1 MTDFAMTIGGKPV
14 FTDNTFDVINPSTGA
29 LAGKCPSGTTEDVTA
44 AIEAAKAAF
53 TSWSVQ
59 SDDVRAQA
67 CRDMTRVLGEN
78 AEELARLL
86 TTEQGKPL
94 GGLGSRFE
102 LGGCQAWAGNT
113 AELSLPVEIVKD
125 DNEGRIEIHRK
136 PLGVVASI
144 TPWNW
149 PLMIAIWHIA
159 PAIRA
164 GNTVVIKP
172 SPFTPL
178 STLRM
183 VELLN
188 TVLPAGV
195 LNVVTG
201 PDEIGPALT
210 SHPDVAKVT
219 FTGSTATG
227 KKVMSSA
234 TDTLK
239 RLTLE
244 LGGNDAAILL
254 PDTNPAEVAEGIFWG
269 AFINNGQT
277 CACMKRLY
285 VHDSIYDE
293 VCDALVSFASNIPV
307 GDGLNE
313 DNVLGP
319 IQNGMQFA
327 KVRELVED
335 AKANGARVLIG
346 GQDPSG
352 DGFFYPITLIADAT
366 DGMRIVDEEQFGPV
380 LPIIRYTDVEDAIA
394 RANRSSMGLGGSV
407 WSKDTDVAAAL
418 ALRLE
423 SGSAWVNSH
432 GGLHPNAPFGGVKQS
447 GMGTEFGTDGLK
459 EFTSI
464 QTLHR

>member
-1 MTDFAMTIGGKPV
+1 MTDFTMTIGGQSV
-14 FTDNTFDVINPSTGA
+14 TASETFDVTNPATGGV
-29 LAGKCPSGTTEDVTA
+29 AGKCPSGTADDVNAAVAAAETA
-44 AIEAAKAAF
+44 YAD
-53 TSWSVQ
+53 WSQQ
-59 SDDVRAQA
+59 SDETRAQA
-67 CRDMTRVLGEN
+67 CREMARVLGEN

-113 AELSLPVEIVKD
+113 AELNLPVEIVQD
-125 DNEGRIEIHRK
+125 NNEGRIEVHRK

-172 SPFTPL
+172 SPYTPL

-183 VELLN
+183 VEILN

-201 PDEIGPALT
+201 PDSIGPVLT

-234 TDTLK
+234 ADTLK

-244 LGGNDAAILL
+244 LGGNDAAIVL
-254 PDTNPAEVAEGIFWG
+254 PDTDAAAVAEGIFWG

-285 VHDSIYDE
+285 VHDSIYDD
-293 VCDALVSFASNIPV
+293 VCAALVGFASNIKV

-313 DNVLGP
+313 DSILGP
-319 IQNGMQFA
+319 VQNAMQFA
-327 KVRELVED
+327 KVRDLVDD
-335 AKANGARVLIG
+335 ARANGARVLIG
-346 GQDPSG
+346 GEDPKK
-352 DGFFYPITLIADAT
+352 DGFFYPITLLADVT

-380 LPIIRYTDVEDAIA
+380 LPIIRYTDVDEALA
-394 RANRSSMGLGGSV
+394 MANASSMGLGGSV
-407 WSKDTDVAAAL
+407 WSKDADVAAGL

-432 GGLHPNAPFGGVKQS
+432 GGLNPNAPFGGVKQS
-447 GMGTEFGTDGLK
+447 GIGTEFGVDGLK
-459 EFTSI
+459 EFTTI

>member
-1 MTDFAMTIGGKPV
+1 MTAFAMTIDGQPI
-14 FTDNTFDVINPSTGA
+14 TPSETFDVINPATGG
-29 LAGKCPSGTTEDVTA
+29 LAGKCPAGSAEDVNA
-44 AIEAAKAAF
+44 AVAAAKAAF
-53 TSWSVQ
+53 DEWSQQ
-59 SDDVRAQA
+59 SDETRRQA
-67 CRDMTRVLGEN
+67 CRDMARVLGEN

-102 LGGCQAWAGNT
+102 LGGCQAWAANT
-113 AELSLPVEIVKD
+113 AELELPVEVVKD

-172 SPFTPL
+172 SPYTPL

-183 VELLN
+183 VEILN

-195 LNVVTG
+195 LNAVTG
-201 PDEIGPALT
+201 PDSIGPVLT

-219 FTGSTATG
+219 FTGSTETG
-227 KKVMSSA
+227 KKVMA
-234 TDTLK
+234 NAAGTLK

-244 LGGNDAAILL
+244 LGGNDAGIVL
-254 PDTNPAEVAEGIFWG
+254 PDTDPKQVAEGIFWG
-269 AFINNGQT
+269 AFINSGQT

-293 VCDALVSFASNIPV
+293 VCTALVDFASRIPM
-307 GDGLNE
+307 GDGMDEN
-313 DNVLGP
+313 NVLGP
-319 IQNGMQFA
+319 VQNAMQFE

-335 AKANGARVLIG
+335 AKANGARVLLG
-346 GQDPSG
+346 GEAPQG
-352 DGFFYPITLIADAT
+352 DGYFYPITLLADVT

-380 LPIIRYTDVEDAIA
+380 LPIIRYTDVEDALT
-394 RANRSSMGLGGSV
+394 RANSSSMGLGGSV
-407 WSKDTDVAAAL
+407 WSKNIDDAAAL

-447 GMGTEFGTDGLK
+447 GIGTEFGVDGLK
-459 EFTSI
+459 EFTAI

>member
-1 MTDFAMTIGGKPV
+1 MTDYAMTIGGRR
-14 FTDNTFDVINPSTGA
+14 TIHSETFDVINPATGKI
-29 LAGKCPSGTTEDVTA
+29 AGQCPMAGPDDVAA
-44 AIEAAKAAF
+44 AIAAAKEAF
-53 TSWSVQ
+53 VDWSQ
-59 SDDVRAQA
+59 QPDEVRAQA
-67 CRDMTRVLGEN
+67 CRDMARVLGEN

-102 LGGCQAWAGNT
+102 LGGCQAWAGAT
-113 AELSLPVEIVKD
+113 AELSLPVEVVKD
-125 DNEGRIEIHRK
+125 DNEGRIEVHRK

-172 SPFTPL
+172 SPYTPL

-183 VELLN
+183 VEILN
-188 TVLPAGV
+188 SVLPAGV

-201 PDEIGPALT
+201 PDSLGPILT
-210 SHPDVAKVT
+210 GHPDVAKVT

-227 KKVMSSA
+227 KKVMASA
-234 TDTLK
+234 ASTLK

-244 LGGNDAAILL
+244 LGGNDAGIVM
-254 PDTNPAEVAEGIFWG
+254 PDAVVTDVAEGIFWG

-285 VHDSIYDE
+285 VHDSIYDD
-293 VCDALVSFASNIPV
+293 VCDALVAYAQTVPV
-307 GDGLNE
+307 GDGLDE
-313 DNVLGP
+313 DSVLGP
-319 IQNGMQFA
+319 IQNAMQFG
-327 KVRELVED
+327 KIRDLVED
-335 AKANGARVLIG
+335 AKSEGARVLLG
-346 GQDPSG
+346 GAAPQG
-352 DGFFYPITLIADAT
+352 DGYFYPVTLLADAT

-380 LPIIRYTDVEDAIA
+380 LPIIRYSDIDDVLE

-407 WSKDTDVAAAL
+407 WSKDADAAAAL

-432 GGLHPNAPFGGVKQS
+432 GGLNPSAPFGGVKQS
-447 GMGTEFGTDGLK
+447 GIGTEFGVEGLK
-459 EFTSI
+459 EFTAI

>member
-1 MTDFAMTIGGKPV
+1 MTIDGQPV
-14 FTDNTFDVINPSTGA
+14 AASESFDVINPATGG
-29 LAGKCPSGTTEDVTA
+29 LAGRCPSGTADDIHA
-44 AIEAAKAAF
+44 AVSAAKKAYQ
-53 TSWSVQ
+53 SWGRQ
-59 SDDVRAQA
+59 SDETRAQA
-67 CRDMTRVLGEN
+67 CRDMARVLGDH

-113 AELSLPVEIVKD
+113 AELSLPVEVVKD
-125 DNEGRIEIHRK
+125 DNEGRIEVYRK

-172 SPFTPL
+172 SPYTPL

-183 VELLN
+183 VEILN

-201 PDEIGPALT
+201 PDRIGPVLT

-227 KKVMSSA
+227 KKVMASA
-234 TDTLK
+234 ADTLK

-244 LGGNDAAILL
+244 LGGNDAAIVL
-254 PDTNPAEVAEGIFWG
+254 PDTDPAQVAEGIFWG

-285 VHDSIYDE
+285 VHDNVYDAM
-293 VCDALVSFASNIPV
+293 CNALADFAKKIPV
-307 GDGLNE
+307 GDGMDENS
-313 DNVLGP
+313 VLGP
-319 IQNGMQFA
+319 VQNAMQFE
-327 KVRELVED
+327 KVRDLVED
-335 AKANGARVLIG
+335 AKANGAHVLLG
-346 GQDPSG
+346 GEEPQQDG
-352 DGFFYPITLIADAT
+352 YFYPVTLLADAT

-380 LPIIRYTDVEDAIA
+380 LPIIRYSDVEEAIEL
-394 RANRSSMGLGGSV
+394 ANRSSMGLGGSV
-407 WSKDTDVAAAL
+407 WSADTDAAAAL
-418 ALRLE
+418 AMRLE
-423 SGSAWVNSH
+423 SGSAWINGH
-432 GGLHPNAPFGGVKQS
+432 GGLNPNAPFGGVKQS
-447 GMGTEFGTDGLK
+447 GVGTEFGVEGLK
-459 EFTSI
+459 EFTTI
-464 QTLHR
+464 QTIHH